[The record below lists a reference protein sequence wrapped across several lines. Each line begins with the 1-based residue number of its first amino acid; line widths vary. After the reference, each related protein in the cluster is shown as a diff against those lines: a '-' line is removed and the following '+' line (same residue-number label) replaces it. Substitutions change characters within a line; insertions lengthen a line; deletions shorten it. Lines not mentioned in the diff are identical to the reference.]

1 MSSTKDQQLSRGA
14 LVALVVGSMVGA
26 GIFTLPAA
34 FGRTTGV
41 FGALIAWCIA
51 GAGMLMLAF
60 VFQTLSRRRPDLD
73 AGIYAYAKAG
83 FGSYLGFVS
92 AFGYWIACCLAD
104 VACLILIKATLGQF
118 FPVFGDGSTA
128 VAIVSASVLLWGVHI
143 LVLRGVRE
151 AAALNTIAT
160 VAKMV
165 PIAIFIAVVIAGF
178 KADVFALNFWGDAE
192 HSLTSVANQ
201 VRNTML
207 VTVFVFVGIE
217 GASVYSRYAK
227 DRNDVGAATVLGF
240 LGVLCLLVLVT
251 VFSYGILLRD
261 DLAALANPSM
271 AGVMEAIVGPWG
283 RVFISIGLLISILGN
298 YLSWSLLAAEV
309 LHSAGE
315 SGTMPA
321 VLARENR
328 NGVPSVAL
336 WLTNAVIQFFVLVTW
351 FAESAFTIAL
361 EDDQRNDARTLPA
374 GSRLRLQARVDRR
387 DIRPRRTRP
396 PWRRTARRHCHD
408 LRGRNA
414 LRRRREVPAAVGAA
428 VRARHLALLLRTP
441 PAAPAC
447 VLAGRNDGIRRR
459 GNCGDRGA
467 GRARLRRDRHLGMN
481 RDRRPAAQAILC
493 CATAYASRLWKAYP

>member
-1 MSSTKDQQLSRGA
+1 
-14 LVALVVGSMVGA
+14 
-26 GIFTLPAA
+26 
-34 FGRTTGV
+34 
-41 FGALIAWCIA
+41 
-51 GAGMLMLAF
+51 MLMLAF

-165 PIAIFIAVVIAGF
+165 PIVIFIVVVIAGF

-192 HSLTSVANQ
+192 HSLSSVANQ

-309 LHSAGE
+309 LHSAGK
-315 SGTMPA
+315 SDTMPA
-321 VLARENR
+321 FLARENR
-328 NGVPSVAL
+328 NGVPSAAL
-336 WLTNAVIQFFVLVTW
+336 WLTNVVIQFFVLVTW

-361 EDDQRNDARTLPA
+361 KMTSAMTLVPYLLVAAYGFKLAWTGETYDA
-374 GSRLRLQARVDRR
+374 
-387 DIRPRRTRP
+387 RRTRP
-396 PWRRTARRHCHD
+396 PWRRTARRHRHG
-408 LRGRNA
+408 LRGRHA

-441 PAAPAC
+441 RAATAC

-459 GNCGDRGA
+459 GNRGDRGA
-467 GRARLRRDRHLGMN
+467 GRARLRRDRHLGMT
-481 RDRRPAAQAILC
+481 RGRRPAAHATVC
-493 CATAYASRLWKAYP
+493 CATAYASRLWKACP

>member
-1 MSSTKDQQLSRGA
+1 MSGEQDQQLSRGA

-34 FGRTTGV
+34 FARTTGV
-41 FGALIAWCIA
+41 LGALIAWCIA

-128 VAIVSASVLLWGVHI
+128 VAIASASILVWGVHI

-165 PIAIFIAVVIAGF
+165 PIVIFIVVVIAGF
-178 KADVFALNFWGDAE
+178 RADVFALNFWGGAE
-192 HSLTSVANQ
+192 HSLSSVADQ
-201 VRNTML
+201 VRSTML

-227 DRNDVGAATVLGF
+227 NRNDVGVATILGF

-283 RVFISIGLLISILGN
+283 RVFVSIGLLISILGN

-309 LHSAGE
+309 LHSAGQTR
-315 SGTMPA
+315 TMPSF
-321 VLARENR
+321 LARENR
-328 NGVPSVAL
+328 NGVPSTAL
-336 WLTNAVIQFFVLVTW
+336 WLTNAVIQAFLFVTW

-361 EDDQRNDARTLPA
+361 KMTSSMTLVPYLLVA
-374 GSRLRLQARVDRR
+374 AYGCKIAWTGETYGADSSDRR
-387 DIRPRRTRP
+387 GDGLRGAIATVYAAGMIYAGGAKFLLLSALLYAPGT
-396 PWRRTARRHCHD
+396 WLYYHARREQ
-408 LRGRNA
+408 
-414 LRRRREVPAAVGAA
+414 RERVFTMAETVVFGVVSIAAI
-428 VRARHLALLLRTP
+428 LAL
-441 PAAPAC
+441 AAL
-447 VLAGRNDGIRRR
+447 VS
-459 GNCGDRGA
+459 GA
-467 GRARLRRDRHLGMN
+467 
-481 RDRRPAAQAILC
+481 IVV
-493 CATAYASRLWKAYP
+493 

>member
-1 MSSTKDQQLSRGA
+1 MSGKQDQQLSRGA

-34 FGRTTGV
+34 FARTTGV
-41 FGALIAWCIA
+41 LGTLIAWCIA

-128 VAIVSASVLLWGVHI
+128 VAILSASIMVWSVHI

-165 PIAIFIAVVIAGF
+165 PIAIFIVVVIAGF
-178 KADVFALNFWGDAE
+178 RADVFALNLWGDAE
-192 HSLTSVANQ
+192 RSLSSLADQ

-227 DRNDVGAATVLGF
+227 NRDDVGVATILGF

-251 VFSYGILLRD
+251 VFSYGILLRE

-283 RVFISIGLLISILGN
+283 RVFVSIGLLISILGN

-309 LHSAGE
+309 LHSAGQTR
-315 SGTMPA
+315 TMPSF
-321 VLARENR
+321 LAQENR
-328 NGVPSVAL
+328 NGVPAAAL
-336 WLTNAVIQFFVLVTW
+336 SLTNAVIQAFLLVTW
-351 FAESAFTIAL
+351 FAQSAFTIAL
-361 EDDQRNDARTLPA
+361 KMTSAMTLVPYLLVAAYGCKIAWTGETYGTDA
-374 GSRLRLQARVDRR
+374 GDRR
-387 DIRPRRTRP
+387 GDG
-396 PWRRTARRHCHD
+396 
-408 LRGRNA
+408 LRG
-414 LRRRREVPAAVGAA
+414 
-428 VRARHLALLLRTP
+428 
-441 PAAPAC
+441 
-447 VLAGRNDGIRRR
+447 
-459 GNCGDRGA
+459 
-467 GRARLRRDRHLGMN
+467 
-481 RDRRPAAQAILC
+481 AI
-493 CATAYASRLWKAYP
+493 ATAYAAGMIYAGGAKFLLLSALLYAPGTWLYYHARREQRERVFTLVETAVFGVVSIAAILALVALVSGAIVV

>member
-1 MSSTKDQQLSRGA
+1 MSATSDQQLSRGA

-34 FGRTTGV
+34 FARTTGV
-41 FGALIAWCIA
+41 LGTLIAWCIA

-83 FGSYLGFVS
+83 FGNYLGFVS

-118 FPVFGDGSTA
+118 FPIFGDGSTA
-128 VAIVSASVLLWGVHI
+128 VAILSASILVWGVHV

-160 VAKMV
+160 IAKMV
-165 PIAIFIAVVIAGF
+165 PIAIFIVVVIAGF
-178 KADVFALNFWGDAE
+178 RADIFALNFWGGTE
-192 HSLTSVANQ
+192 QSLSSVAQQ

-227 DRNDVGAATVLGF
+227 DRNDVGVATVLGF
-240 LGVLCLLVLVT
+240 IGVLCLLVLVT
-251 VFSYGILLRD
+251 VFSYGILLRE
-261 DLAALANPSM
+261 DLAALATPSM

-309 LHSAGE
+309 LHSAGKTN
-315 SGTMPA
+315 TMPA
-321 VLARENR
+321 LLAQENR
-328 NGVPSVAL
+328 NGVPSAAL
-336 WLTNAVIQFFVLVTW
+336 WLTNIVIQAFLLVTW

-361 EDDQRNDARTLPA
+361 KMTSAMTLVPYLLVAAYACKIAFTGETYGGDAGGRRGDGLRGAIATVYAA
-374 GSRLRLQARVDRR
+374 GMLYAGGAKFILLAALLYAPGTSLYYF
-387 DIRPRRTRP
+387 
-396 PWRRTARRHCHD
+396 ARREQ
-408 LRGRNA
+408 RQR
-414 LRRRREVPAAVGAA
+414 VF
-428 VRARHLALLLRTP
+428 TP
-441 PAAPAC
+441 VEMTVFG
-447 VLAGRNDGIRRR
+447 VLAVAALVALAALGS
-459 GNCGDRGA
+459 GA
-467 GRARLRRDRHLGMN
+467 
-481 RDRRPAAQAILC
+481 IVI
-493 CATAYASRLWKAYP
+493 